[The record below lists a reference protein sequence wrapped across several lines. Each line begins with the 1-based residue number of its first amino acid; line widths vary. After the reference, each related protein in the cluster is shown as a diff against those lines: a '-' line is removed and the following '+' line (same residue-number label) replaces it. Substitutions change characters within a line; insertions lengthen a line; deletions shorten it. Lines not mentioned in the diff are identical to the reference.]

1 MSPVTVARWQF
12 GITTVYH
19 YFFVPVTIALSLLV
33 AVMQTMWVRT
43 GNDKFLRLTK
53 FYGKLFLIN
62 FAMGV
67 ATGIVQEFQFGM
79 NWSEYS
85 RFVGDIFGA
94 PLAFEALLA
103 FFLESTFI
111 GLWIFGWDKLPK
123 KLHLLSIWLVAIGT
137 MLSALF
143 ILAAN
148 SFMQNPVGAEFDSFT
163 NRAQMTDF
171 GALFTNP
178 VFLTTFPHTLAAAY
192 MTAGG
197 FVLAVSGWWVARLG
211 KRGSVVAA
219 LKKET
224 IRTEK
229 ENQDL
234 DAHRWATKFGAWTLI
249 IGGVFGVLT
258 GDLMGKVMYEVQPM
272 KMAAAEALYHT
283 EGGTDE
289 TGKKTSAP
297 FSLLTIGTLD
307 GREPVFE
314 ITVPYVLGFLAKG
327 DPFAEVW
334 GINDLET
341 LYTERLAEGK
351 INMPVAGNNELQLAY
366 AETLK
371 EVGVD
376 NFVPYIPVA
385 YWTFRLMMASGFIA
399 MAIGALTLF
408 ILRKDGLPKA
418 GVMWNVFMLVAVLG
432 PLFANSFGWIFTEMA
447 RQPWIVAGV
456 LPTWAAESPGVS
468 AGEVWLSMGLFTI
481 LYGVL
486 AVVEVGLMN
495 KFVRLGLPE
504 ATPVEVKGEDDVLSF
519 AY

>member
-33 AVMQTMWVRT
+33 AVMQTKWVQT

-53 FYGKLFLIN
+53 FFGKLFLIN

-123 KLHLLSIWLVAIGT
+123 KLHLMSIWLVAIGT
-137 MLSALF
+137 MLSAIF

-148 SFMQNPVGAEFDSFT
+148 SFMQNPVGAEFNPVT
-163 NRAQMTDF
+163 NRAEMTDF

-178 VFLTTFPHTLAAAY
+178 VFLVTFPHTLAAAY

-197 FVLAVSGWWVARLG
+197 FVLAVSGWWVAKLN
-211 KRGSVVAA
+211 KQN
-219 LKKET
+219 
-224 IRTEK
+224 RTER
-229 ENQDL
+229 EELDL
-234 DAHRWATKFGAWTLI
+234 DAHRWAAKFGAWVLI
-249 IGGVFGVLT
+249 VGGVFGVIT
-258 GDLMGKVMYEVQPM
+258 GDLQGKVMYEVQPM
-272 KMAAAEALYHT
+272 KMAAAEALYET
-283 EGGTDE
+283 AGGCDE
-289 TGKKTSAP
+289 AGNCTSAP

-307 GREPVFE
+307 GREPLFE
-314 ITVPYVLGFLAKG
+314 IHVPYVLGFLAKG
-327 DPFAEVW
+327 DPFAQIP
-334 GINDLET
+334 GINNLEK
-341 LYTERLAEGK
+341 LYTERLAAGEF
-351 INMPVAGNNELQLAY
+351 NLPVEPANELQLAY

-371 EVGVD
+371 TVGIED
-376 NFVPYIPVA
+376 FVPNIPVS
-385 YWTFRLMMASGFIA
+385 YWTFRLMMATGFVA
-399 MAIGALTLF
+399 MAIGAWVLF
-408 ILRKDGLPKA
+408 VMRKGGLPKP
-418 GVMWNVFMLVAVLG
+418 GGLWNTLMLVAVLG
-432 PLFANSFGWIFTEMA
+432 PLFGNSFGWIFTEMA

-468 AGEVWLSMGLFTI
+468 AGEVAFSLALYTVI
-481 LYGVL
+481 YGVL
-486 AVVEVGLMN
+486 AIVEVGLMN
-495 KFVRLGLPE
+495 KYVRLGLPDVAPIE
-504 ATPVEVKGEDDVLSF
+504 IKGEDDVLSF